1 MNEKIHFIRSRIEH
15 EDNLIN
21 QRLSALVGSQSFLL
35 TAFAISLNAPKEF
48 FSPRYEPVHRVLTR
62 MLPVAGMASVA
73 VLLLTM
79 LGAVFALRTLHKLAD
94 SLAAPDDPPVHSGSF
109 VRLLGQSAVIG
120 VPLIFLT
127 LWIALSYAMNR
138 S

>member
-1 MNEKIHFIRSRIEH
+1 MNEKLHFLRQRIEH

-48 FSPRYEPVHRVLTR
+48 YSPHYEPVHRVLTR
-62 MLPVAGMASVA
+62 MLPVAGIASVA

-79 LGAVFALRTLHKLAD
+79 LGALFALHGLRKMAD
-94 SLAAPDDPPVHSGSF
+94 RLAAPDDPPVHSSTA
-109 VRLLGQSAVIG
+109 VRWLGQAAVMG
-120 VPLIFLT
+120 VPMIFLL
-127 LWIALSYAMNR
+127 LWVALLRA
-138 S
+138 

>member
-1 MNEKIHFIRSRIEH
+1 MNEKLHFIRSRIEH

-48 FSPRYEPVHRVLTR
+48 FSPHYEPVHRVLTH
-62 MLPVAGMASVA
+62 MLPVAGVASVI

-79 LGAVFALRTLHKLAD
+79 LGALVALDGLRKMAD
-94 SLAAPDDPPVHSGSF
+94 SLATPDDPPVHSGPF
-109 VRLLGQSAVIG
+109 VRRLGQSAVIG
-120 VPLIFLT
+120 VPIIFLA
-127 LWIALSYAMNR
+127 LWLAMLCAQHR
-138 S
+138 G